1 MKRQD
6 LKAFILFD
14 YYDFD
19 SVEMVAKNQ
28 PLPEGAQL
36 VDGQWYAPLDG
47 CDTLEKIID
56 RAESLRDWE

>member
-1 MKRQD
+1 MKRED

-14 YYDFD
+14 YCDFD
-19 SVEMVAKNQ
+19 AAEMVAKNQ

-36 VDGQWYAPLDG
+36 VDGKWYAPLDG